1 MCDEY
6 FFVLFHLAAAE
17 KSEALHMA
25 LKDEIS
31 M

>member
-1 MCDEY
+1 MNI
-6 FFVLFHLAAAE
+6 FFLFRLAAAE

-31 M
+31 MY